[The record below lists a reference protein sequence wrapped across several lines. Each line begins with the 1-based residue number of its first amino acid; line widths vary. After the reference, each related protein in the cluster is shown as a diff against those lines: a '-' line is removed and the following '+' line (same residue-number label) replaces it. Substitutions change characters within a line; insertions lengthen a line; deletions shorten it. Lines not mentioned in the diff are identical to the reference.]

1 MFKISDLFINEDSK
15 AIEAIA
21 VINKTLEFLA
31 LVLDKDNKLI
41 GTITDGDIRRGLLNG
56 KTIESNVKECS
67 FKTK

>member
-41 GTITDGDIRRGLLNG
+41 AGTT
-56 KTIESNVKECS
+56 
-67 FKTK
+67 FKWRHKAGIY